1 LTELVLND
9 TESEERFSKAN
20 DENEQK
26 MFEFSERDL
35 TTDTNENETEINNH
49 EEFDTQTSKNN
60 DLSSCQL
67 ASRVNMFI
75 DKNLSKAENRL
86 KNAKKKIGVK
96 ELEKKGNIQCRLR
109 ICINNEFDVTKR
121 TGFHGL

>member
-1 LTELVLND
+1 
-9 TESEERFSKAN
+9 
-20 DENEQK
+20 

-75 DKNLSKAENRL
+75 EEHLSKAENRL
-86 KNAKKKIGVK
+86 KNAKKKI
-96 ELEKKGNIQCRLR
+96 
-109 ICINNEFDVTKR
+109 
-121 TGFHGL
+121 